1 MPWRGVLD
9 ELENK
14 IIDQL
19 TEAEEHATYNGKWHG
34 FLTIGYKNKRASVIN
49 FSYLCLANL
58 INEMKKSALKNQTEE
73 AISFKMDI
81 AVNYQLENLGEWNR
95 KALKTKKNYYRR
107 GIALNENFKIALMEQ
122 EINANAILLPGDE
135 GLAINVENMNR
146 YLIQANKNQAQLN
159 LTIDSSIVTFETVG
173 WFFDGKNIH
182 ELEAASLDHGRRKI
196 EHLTPEIISTLVEDA
211 GEYLAHQVNA
221 TGEFNYGWFACF
233 DKKIKHYNS
242 LRHASTTYSML
253 EAYELTGNKAI
264 LEAATKA
271 LTYLEK
277 HFIYEKE
284 DIAFLIEPE
293 LREVKLGG
301 SAATLLALTKYMQ
314 ITGTKTYLPLCRKIA
329 NAILSLQDEE
339 GKFIH
344 VLEYPSLEIK
354 DIFRIIYYDGE
365 AVFGLLR
372 LYEIDRDSK
381 WLGAAAKSFN
391 HFIQNK
397 YWQNH
402 DHWLSYCANEITKH
416 IQDEA
421 YYEFGLQN
429 AFDNLQ
435 FIYERETTFPT
446 FLELTVAT
454 KEMALR
460 MEEEGQQ
467 VLLHTYSLE
476 KLEKT
481 ITKRAHYQLN
491 GFFYPELA
499 MYYKNPA
506 RIEGSFFIRHQ
517 SFRVRIDDVEHNISG
532 YVRYYH
538 LLKQGKLS
546 AEAEIAR

>member
-1 MPWRGVLD
+1 MPWRGILD

-34 FLTIGYKNKRASVIN
+34 FLTIGYKNKRATVIN

-159 LTIDSSIVTFETVG
+159 LTIDSSVVTFETVG

-182 ELEAASLDHGRRKI
+182 ELETASLDHGRRKV
-196 EHLTPEIISTLVEDA
+196 ERLTPEITATLVENA

-277 HFIYEKE
+277 NFIYEK
-284 DIAFLIEPE
+284 DDMAFLIEPE

-301 SAATLLALTKYMQ
+301 LAATLLALTKYMH

-329 NAILSLQDEE
+329 NAILSLQDED
-339 GKFIH
+339 GKFTH
-344 VLEYPSLEIK
+344 VLEYPSLEVK

-381 WLGAAAKSFN
+381 WLDAAAKSFN
-391 HFIQNK
+391 HFIKDK

-402 DHWLSYCANEITKH
+402 DHWLSYCANEITKY
-416 IQDEA
+416 IKDEA

-429 AFDNLQ
+429 AFDNLP

-454 KEMALR
+454 KEMTLR
-460 MEEEGQQ
+460 MEAEGQQ
-467 VLLHTYSLE
+467 ALLTSYSLE
-476 KLEKT
+476 NLEKT
-481 ITKRAHYQLN
+481 ITKRALYQLN
-491 GFFYPELA
+491 GYFYPELA
-499 MYYKNPA
+499 MYYKNPG

-532 YVRYYH
+532 YVRYYQ

-546 AEAEIAR
+546 TEAESVR

>member
-34 FLTIGYKNKRASVIN
+34 FLTIGYKNKRATVIN

-159 LTIDSSIVTFETVG
+159 LTINSSVVTFETVG

-182 ELEAASLDHGRRKI
+182 ELETASLDHGRRKV
-196 EHLTPEIISTLVEDA
+196 EYLTPEIISTLVENA
-211 GEYLAHQVNA
+211 GEYLAHQVNT

-277 HFIYEKE
+277 HFIYEK
-284 DIAFLIEPE
+284 DDMAFLIEPE

-301 SAATLLALTKYMQ
+301 SAATLLALTKYMH
-314 ITGTKTYLPLCRKIA
+314 ITSTKTYLPLCRKIA
-329 NAILSLQDEE
+329 NAILSLQDEN
-339 GKFIH
+339 GKFTH
-344 VLEYPSLEIK
+344 VLEYPSLEVK

-381 WLGAAAKSFN
+381 WLDAAAKSFN
-391 HFIQNK
+391 HFIQDK

-402 DHWLSYCANEITKH
+402 DHWLSYCANEITKY
-416 IQDEA
+416 IKDEA

-429 AFDNLQ
+429 AFDNLP

-454 KEMALR
+454 KEMTLR
-460 MEEEGQQ
+460 MEAEGQQ
-467 VLLHTYSLE
+467 ALLTSYSLE
-476 KLEKT
+476 NLEKT
-481 ITKRAHYQLN
+481 ITKRALYQLN
-491 GFFYPELA
+491 GYFYPELA

-532 YVRYYH
+532 YVRYYQ

-546 AEAEIAR
+546 TEAESVR

>member
-34 FLTIGYKNKRASVIN
+34 FLTIGYKNKRATVIN

-159 LTIDSSIVTFETVG
+159 LTIDSSVVTFETVG

-182 ELEAASLDHGRRKI
+182 ELETASLDHGRRKV
-196 EHLTPEIISTLVEDA
+196 EYLTPEIISTLVENA
-211 GEYLAHQVNA
+211 GEYLAHQVNT

-277 HFIYEKE
+277 HFIYEK
-284 DIAFLIEPE
+284 DDMAFLIEPE

-301 SAATLLALTKYMQ
+301 SAATLLALTKYMH

-329 NAILSLQDEE
+329 NAILSLQDEN
-339 GKFIH
+339 GKFTH
-344 VLEYPSLEIK
+344 VLEYPSLEVK

-381 WLGAAAKSFN
+381 WLDAAAKSFN
-391 HFIQNK
+391 HFIQDK

-402 DHWLSYCANEITKH
+402 DHWLSYCANEITKY
-416 IQDEA
+416 IKDEA

-429 AFDNLQ
+429 AFDNLP

-454 KEMALR
+454 KEMTLR
-460 MEEEGQQ
+460 MEAEGQQ
-467 VLLHTYSLE
+467 ALLTSYSLE
-476 KLEKT
+476 NLEKT
-481 ITKRAHYQLN
+481 ITKRALYQLN
-491 GFFYPELA
+491 GYFYPELA

-532 YVRYYH
+532 YVRYYQ

-546 AEAEIAR
+546 TEAESVR

>member
-1 MPWRGVLD
+1 MPWRGILD

-14 IIDQL
+14 IIDQM

-34 FLTIGYKNKRASVIN
+34 FLTIGYKNKRATVIN

-58 INEMKKSALKNQTEE
+58 INEMKKSALKNQIDE

-107 GIALNENFKIALMEQ
+107 GIALNENFKMALMEQ
-122 EINANAILLPGDE
+122 EINANAILLPADE
-135 GLAINVENMNR
+135 GLAINIENMNR
-146 YLIQANKNQAQLN
+146 YLMQSNKNQAQLN
-159 LTIDSSIVTFETVG
+159 LTTDSNIVTFDTVG
-173 WFFDGKNIH
+173 WFFDGKKIH
-182 ELEAASLDHGRRKI
+182 ELETTEWNHGRRKTT
-196 EHLTPEIISTLVEDA
+196 LLKPEIVAELVGNA
-211 GEYLAHQVNA
+211 GRYLANQVNA

-253 EAYELTGNKAI
+253 EAYELTEDEFI
-264 LEAATKA
+264 LEAAANA
-271 LTYLEK
+271 LAYLQK
-277 HFIYEKE
+277 NFIYEKE
-284 DIAFLIEPE
+284 DLAFLIEPE

-301 SAATLLALTKYMQ
+301 AAATLLAFTKYMK
-314 ITGTKTYLPLCRKIA
+314 ITGNKTYLPLCRKIA
-329 NAILSLQDEE
+329 NAILSLQDKD
-339 GKFIH
+339 GKFTH
-344 VLEYPSLEIK
+344 VLEYPTLEVK
-354 DIFRIIYYDGE
+354 DIFRIVYYDGE

-372 LYEIDRDSK
+372 LYEIDRDSR
-381 WLGAAAKSFN
+381 WLDAAAKSFN
-391 HFIQNK
+391 HFIRDN

-402 DHWLSYCANEITKH
+402 DHWLSYCANEITKY
-416 IQDEA
+416 IPDEA

-429 AFDNLQ
+429 AFDNLP
-435 FIYERETTFPT
+435 FIYARETTFPT

-454 KEMALR
+454 KEMTLR
-460 MEEEGQQ
+460 MEKEGLQHLLLDYSIEE
-467 VLLHTYSLE
+467 
-476 KLEKT
+476 LEKT

-491 GFFYPELA
+491 GYFYPELA

-532 YVRYYH
+532 YVRYYQ
-538 LLKQGKLS
+538 LLKHGKIRV
-546 AEAEIAR
+546 ETETVQ

>member
-1 MPWRGVLD
+1 MPWRGILD

-14 IIDQL
+14 IIDQM

-34 FLTIGYKNKRASVIN
+34 FLTIGYKNKRATVIN

-58 INEMKKSALKNQTEE
+58 INEMKKSALKNQTDE

-107 GIALNENFKIALMEQ
+107 GIALNENFKMALMEQ
-122 EINANAILLPGDE
+122 EINANAILLPADE
-135 GLAINVENMNR
+135 GLAINIENMNR
-146 YLIQANKNQAQLN
+146 YLMQSNKNQAQLN
-159 LTIDSSIVTFETVG
+159 LTTDSNIVTFDTVG
-173 WFFDGKNIH
+173 WFFDGKKFH
-182 ELEAASLDHGRRKI
+182 ELETTEWNHGRRKTT
-196 EHLTPEIISTLVEDA
+196 LLKPEIVAELVGNA
-211 GEYLAHQVNA
+211 GRYLANQVNA

-253 EAYELTGNKAI
+253 EAYELTEDEFI
-264 LEAATKA
+264 LEAAANA
-271 LTYLEK
+271 LAYLQK
-277 HFIYEKE
+277 NFIYEKE
-284 DIAFLIEPE
+284 DLAFLIEPE

-301 SAATLLALTKYMQ
+301 AAATLLAFTKYMK
-314 ITGTKTYLPLCRKIA
+314 ITGNKTYLPLCRKIA
-329 NAILSLQDEE
+329 NAILSLQDKD
-339 GKFIH
+339 GKFTH
-344 VLEYPSLEIK
+344 VLEYPTLEVK
-354 DIFRIIYYDGE
+354 DIFRIVYYDGE

-372 LYEIDRDSK
+372 LYEIDRDSR
-381 WLGAAAKSFN
+381 WLDAAAKSFN
-391 HFIQNK
+391 HFIRDN

-402 DHWLSYCANEITKH
+402 DHWLSYCANEITKY
-416 IQDEA
+416 IPDEA

-429 AFDNLQ
+429 AFDNLP
-435 FIYERETTFPT
+435 FIYARETTFPT

-454 KEMALR
+454 KEMTLR
-460 MEEEGQQ
+460 MEKEGLQHLLLDYSIEE
-467 VLLHTYSLE
+467 
-476 KLEKT
+476 LEKT

-491 GFFYPELA
+491 GYFYPELA

-532 YVRYYH
+532 YVRYYQ
-538 LLKQGKLS
+538 LLKHGKIRV
-546 AEAEIAR
+546 ENETVQ

>member
-34 FLTIGYKNKRASVIN
+34 FLTIGYKNKRATVIN

-159 LTIDSSIVTFETVG
+159 LTIDSSVVTFETVG

-182 ELEAASLDHGRRKI
+182 ELETASLDHGRRKV
-196 EHLTPEIISTLVEDA
+196 EYLTPEIISTLVENA

-277 HFIYEKE
+277 HFIYEK
-284 DIAFLIEPE
+284 DDMAFLIEPE

-301 SAATLLALTKYMQ
+301 SAATLLALTKYMH

-329 NAILSLQDEE
+329 NAILSLQDEN
-339 GKFIH
+339 GKFTH
-344 VLEYPSLEIK
+344 VLEYPSLEVK

-381 WLGAAAKSFN
+381 WLAAAAKSFN
-391 HFIQNK
+391 HFIQDK

-402 DHWLSYCANEITKH
+402 DHWLSYCANEITKY
-416 IQDEA
+416 IKVEA

-429 AFDNLQ
+429 AFDNLP

-454 KEMALR
+454 KEMTLR
-460 MEEEGQQ
+460 MEAEGQQ
-467 VLLHTYSLE
+467 ALLTSYSLE
-476 KLEKT
+476 NLEKT
-481 ITKRAHYQLN
+481 ITKRALYQLN
-491 GFFYPELA
+491 GYFYPELA

-532 YVRYYH
+532 YVRYYQ

-546 AEAEIAR
+546 TEAESVR

>member
-1 MPWRGVLD
+1 MPWRGILD

-14 IIDQL
+14 IIDQM

-34 FLTIGYKNKRASVIN
+34 FLTIGYKNKRATVIN

-58 INEMKKSALKNQTEE
+58 INEMKKSALKNQTDE

-107 GIALNENFKIALMEQ
+107 GIALNENFKMALMEQ
-122 EINANAILLPGDE
+122 EINANAILLPADE
-135 GLAINVENMNR
+135 GLAINIENMNR
-146 YLIQANKNQAQLN
+146 YLMQSNKNQAQLN
-159 LTIDSSIVTFETVG
+159 LTTDSNIVTFDTVG
-173 WFFDGKNIH
+173 WFFDGKKIH
-182 ELEAASLDHGRRKI
+182 ELETTEWNHGRRKTT
-196 EHLTPEIISTLVEDA
+196 LLKPEIVAELVGNA
-211 GEYLAHQVNA
+211 GRYLANQVNA

-253 EAYELTGNKAI
+253 EAYELTENEFI
-264 LEAATKA
+264 LEAAANA
-271 LTYLEK
+271 LAYLQK
-277 HFIYEKE
+277 NFIYEKE
-284 DIAFLIEPE
+284 DLAFLIEPE

-301 SAATLLALTKYMQ
+301 AAATLLAFTKYMK
-314 ITGTKTYLPLCRKIA
+314 ITGNKTYLPLCRKIA
-329 NAILSLQDEE
+329 NAILSLQDKD
-339 GKFIH
+339 GKFTH
-344 VLEYPSLEIK
+344 VLEYPTLEVK
-354 DIFRIIYYDGE
+354 DIFRIVYYDGE

-372 LYEIDRDSK
+372 LYEIDRDSR
-381 WLGAAAKSFN
+381 WLDAAAKSFN
-391 HFIQNK
+391 HFIRDN

-402 DHWLSYCANEITKH
+402 DHWLSYCANEITKY
-416 IQDEA
+416 IPDEA

-429 AFDNLQ
+429 AFDNLP
-435 FIYERETTFPT
+435 FIYARETTFPT

-454 KEMALR
+454 KEMTLR
-460 MEEEGQQ
+460 MEKEGLQHLLLDYSIEE
-467 VLLHTYSLE
+467 
-476 KLEKT
+476 LEKT

-491 GFFYPELA
+491 GYFYPELA

-532 YVRYYH
+532 YVRYYQ
-538 LLKQGKLS
+538 LLKHGKIRV
-546 AEAEIAR
+546 ETETVQ

>member
-34 FLTIGYKNKRASVIN
+34 FLTIGYKNKRATVIN

-159 LTIDSSIVTFETVG
+159 LTIDSSVVTFETVG

-182 ELEAASLDHGRRKI
+182 ELETTSLDHGRRKV
-196 EHLTPEIISTLVEDA
+196 ERLTPEITATLVENA

-277 HFIYEKE
+277 HFIYEK
-284 DIAFLIEPE
+284 DDMAFLIEPE

-301 SAATLLALTKYMQ
+301 SAATLLALTKYMH

-329 NAILSLQDEE
+329 NAILSLQDED
-339 GKFIH
+339 GKFTH
-344 VLEYPSLEIK
+344 VLEYPSLEVK

-381 WLGAAAKSFN
+381 WLDAAATSFN
-391 HFIQNK
+391 HFIKDK

-402 DHWLSYCANEITKH
+402 DHWLSYCANEITKY
-416 IQDEA
+416 IKDDA

-429 AFDNLQ
+429 AFDNLP

-454 KEMALR
+454 KEMTLR
-460 MEEEGQQ
+460 MEAEGQQ
-467 VLLHTYSLE
+467 ALLTSYSLE
-476 KLEKT
+476 NLEKT
-481 ITKRAHYQLN
+481 ITKRALYQLN
-491 GFFYPELA
+491 GYFYPELA
-499 MYYKNPA
+499 MYYKNPG

-532 YVRYYH
+532 YVRYYQ

-546 AEAEIAR
+546 TEAESVR

>member
-1 MPWRGVLD
+1 MPWRGILD

-14 IIDQL
+14 IIDQM

-34 FLTIGYKNKRASVIN
+34 FLTIGYKNKRATVIN

-58 INEMKKSALKNQTEE
+58 INEMKKSALKNQTDE

-107 GIALNENFKIALMEQ
+107 GIALNENFKMALMEQ
-122 EINANAILLPGDE
+122 EINANAILLPADE
-135 GLAINVENMNR
+135 GLAINIENMNR
-146 YLIQANKNQAQLN
+146 YLMQSNKNQAQLN
-159 LTIDSSIVTFETVG
+159 LTTDSNIVTFDTVG
-173 WFFDGKNIH
+173 WFFDGKKIH
-182 ELEAASLDHGRRKI
+182 ELETTEWNHGRRKTT
-196 EHLTPEIISTLVEDA
+196 LMKPEIVAELVGNA
-211 GEYLAHQVNA
+211 GRYLANQVNA

-253 EAYELTGNKAI
+253 EAYELTEDEFI
-264 LEAATKA
+264 LEAAANA
-271 LTYLEK
+271 LAYLQK
-277 HFIYEKE
+277 NFIYEKE
-284 DIAFLIEPE
+284 DLAFLIEPE

-301 SAATLLALTKYMQ
+301 AAATLLAFTKYMK
-314 ITGTKTYLPLCRKIA
+314 ITGNKTYLPLCRKIA
-329 NAILSLQDEE
+329 NAILSLQDKD
-339 GKFIH
+339 GKFTH
-344 VLEYPSLEIK
+344 VLEYPTLEVK
-354 DIFRIIYYDGE
+354 DIFRIVYYDGE

-372 LYEIDRDSK
+372 LYEIDRDSR
-381 WLGAAAKSFN
+381 WLDAAAKSFN
-391 HFIQNK
+391 HFIRDN

-402 DHWLSYCANEITKH
+402 DHWLSYCANEITKY
-416 IQDEA
+416 IPDEA

-429 AFDNLQ
+429 AFDNLP
-435 FIYERETTFPT
+435 FIYARETTFPT

-454 KEMALR
+454 KEMTLR
-460 MEEEGQQ
+460 MEKEGLQHLLLDYSIEE
-467 VLLHTYSLE
+467 
-476 KLEKT
+476 LEKT

-491 GFFYPELA
+491 GYFYPELA

-532 YVRYYH
+532 YVRYYQ
-538 LLKQGKLS
+538 LLKHGKIRV
-546 AEAEIAR
+546 ENETVQ

>member
-1 MPWRGVLD
+1 MPWRGILD

-14 IIDQL
+14 IIDQM

-34 FLTIGYKNKRASVIN
+34 FLTIGYKNKRAIVIN

-58 INEMKKSALKNQTEE
+58 INEMKKSALKNQTDE

-107 GIALNENFKIALMEQ
+107 GIALNENFKMALMEQ
-122 EINANAILLPGDE
+122 EINANAILLPADE
-135 GLAINVENMNR
+135 GLAINIENMNR
-146 YLIQANKNQAQLN
+146 YLMQSNKNQAQLN
-159 LTIDSSIVTFETVG
+159 LTTDSNIVTFDTLG
-173 WFFDGKNIH
+173 WFFDGKKIH
-182 ELEAASLDHGRRKI
+182 ELETTEWNHGRRKTT
-196 EHLTPEIISTLVEDA
+196 LLKPEIVAELVGNA
-211 GEYLAHQVNA
+211 GRYLANQVNA

-253 EAYELTGNKAI
+253 EAYELTEDEFI
-264 LEAATKA
+264 LEAAANA
-271 LTYLEK
+271 LAYLQK
-277 HFIYEKE
+277 NFIYEKE
-284 DIAFLIEPE
+284 DLAFLIEPE

-301 SAATLLALTKYMQ
+301 AAATLLAFTKYMK
-314 ITGTKTYLPLCRKIA
+314 ITGNKTYLPLCRKIA
-329 NAILSLQDEE
+329 NAILSLQDKD
-339 GKFIH
+339 GKFTH
-344 VLEYPSLEIK
+344 VLEYPTLEVK
-354 DIFRIIYYDGE
+354 DIFRIVYYDGE

-372 LYEIDRDSK
+372 LYEIDRDSR
-381 WLGAAAKSFN
+381 WLDAAAKSFN
-391 HFIQNK
+391 HFIRDN

-402 DHWLSYCANEITKH
+402 DHWLSYCANEITKY
-416 IQDEA
+416 IPDEA

-429 AFDNLQ
+429 AFDNLP
-435 FIYERETTFPT
+435 FIYARETTFPT

-454 KEMALR
+454 KEMTLR
-460 MEEEGQQ
+460 MEKEGLQHLLLDYSIEE
-467 VLLHTYSLE
+467 
-476 KLEKT
+476 LEKT

-491 GFFYPELA
+491 GYFYPELA

-532 YVRYYH
+532 YVRYYQ
-538 LLKQGKLS
+538 LLKHGKIRVES
-546 AEAEIAR
+546 ETVQ

>member
-34 FLTIGYKNKRASVIN
+34 FLTIGYKNKRATVIN

-159 LTIDSSIVTFETVG
+159 LTIDSSVVTFETVG

-182 ELEAASLDHGRRKI
+182 ELETASLDHGRRKV
-196 EHLTPEIISTLVEDA
+196 EYLTPEIISTLVENA
-211 GEYLAHQVNA
+211 GEYLAHQVNT

-277 HFIYEKE
+277 HFIYEK
-284 DIAFLIEPE
+284 DDMAFLIEPE

-301 SAATLLALTKYMQ
+301 SAATLLALTKYMH
-314 ITGTKTYLPLCRKIA
+314 ITSTKTYLPLCRKIA
-329 NAILSLQDEE
+329 NAILSLQDEN
-339 GKFIH
+339 GKFTH
-344 VLEYPSLEIK
+344 VLEYPSLEVK

-381 WLGAAAKSFN
+381 WLDAAAKSFN
-391 HFIQNK
+391 HFIQDK

-402 DHWLSYCANEITKH
+402 DHWLSYCANEITKY
-416 IQDEA
+416 IKDEA

-429 AFDNLQ
+429 AFDNLP

-454 KEMALR
+454 KEMTLR
-460 MEEEGQQ
+460 MEAEGQQ
-467 VLLHTYSLE
+467 ALLTSYSLE
-476 KLEKT
+476 NLEKT
-481 ITKRAHYQLN
+481 ITKRALYQLN
-491 GFFYPELA
+491 GYFYPELA

-532 YVRYYH
+532 YVRYYQ

-546 AEAEIAR
+546 TEAESVR

>member
-34 FLTIGYKNKRASVIN
+34 FLTIGYKNKRATVIN

-159 LTIDSSIVTFETVG
+159 LTIDSSVVTFETVG

-182 ELEAASLDHGRRKI
+182 ELETTSLDHGRRKV
-196 EHLTPEIISTLVEDA
+196 ERLTPEIISTLVENA

-277 HFIYEKE
+277 HFIYEK
-284 DIAFLIEPE
+284 DDMAFLIEPE

-301 SAATLLALTKYMQ
+301 SAATLLALTKYMH

-329 NAILSLQDEE
+329 NAILSLQDED
-339 GKFIH
+339 GKFTH
-344 VLEYPSLEIK
+344 VLEYPSLEVK

-381 WLGAAAKSFN
+381 WLDAAAKSFN
-391 HFIQNK
+391 HFIKDK

-402 DHWLSYCANEITKH
+402 DHWLSYCANEITKY
-416 IQDEA
+416 IKDEA

-429 AFDNLQ
+429 AFDNLT

-454 KEMALR
+454 KEMTLR
-460 MEEEGQQ
+460 MEAEGHQA
-467 VLLHTYSLE
+467 LLTSYSLE
-476 KLEKT
+476 NLEKT
-481 ITKRAHYQLN
+481 ITKRALYQLN
-491 GFFYPELA
+491 GYFYPELA
-499 MYYKNPA
+499 LYYKNPA

-532 YVRYYH
+532 YVRYYQ

-546 AEAEIAR
+546 TEAESVR

>member
-34 FLTIGYKNKRASVIN
+34 FLTIGYKNKRATVIN

-159 LTIDSSIVTFETVG
+159 LTIDSSVVTFETVG

-182 ELEAASLDHGRRKI
+182 ELETASLDHGRRKV
-196 EHLTPEIISTLVEDA
+196 EYLTPEIISTLVENA
-211 GEYLAHQVNA
+211 GEYLAHQVNT

-242 LRHASTTYSML
+242 LCHASTTYSML

-277 HFIYEKE
+277 HFIYEK
-284 DIAFLIEPE
+284 DDMAFLIEPE

-301 SAATLLALTKYMQ
+301 SAATLLALTKYMH

-329 NAILSLQDEE
+329 NAILSLQDEN
-339 GKFIH
+339 GKFTH
-344 VLEYPSLEIK
+344 LLEYPSLEVK

-381 WLGAAAKSFN
+381 WLDAAAKSFN
-391 HFIQNK
+391 HFIQDK

-402 DHWLSYCANEITKH
+402 DHWLSYCANEITKY
-416 IQDEA
+416 IKDEA

-429 AFDNLQ
+429 AFDNLP

-454 KEMALR
+454 KEMTLR
-460 MEEEGQQ
+460 MEAEGQQ
-467 VLLHTYSLE
+467 ALLTSYSLE
-476 KLEKT
+476 NLEKT
-481 ITKRAHYQLN
+481 ITKRALYQLN
-491 GFFYPELA
+491 GYFYPELA

-532 YVRYYH
+532 YVRYYQ

-546 AEAEIAR
+546 TEAESVR

>member
-34 FLTIGYKNKRASVIN
+34 FLTIGYKNKRATVIN

-159 LTIDSSIVTFETVG
+159 LTIDSSVVTFETVG

-182 ELEAASLDHGRRKI
+182 ELETTSLDHGRRKV
-196 EHLTPEIISTLVEDA
+196 ERLTPEIISTLVENA

-277 HFIYEKE
+277 HFIYEK
-284 DIAFLIEPE
+284 DDRAFLIEPE

-301 SAATLLALTKYMQ
+301 SAATLLALTKYMH

-329 NAILSLQDEE
+329 NAILSLQDED
-339 GKFIH
+339 GKFTH
-344 VLEYPSLEIK
+344 VLEYPSLEVK

-381 WLGAAAKSFN
+381 WLDAAAKSFN
-391 HFIQNK
+391 HFIKDK

-402 DHWLSYCANEITKH
+402 DHWLSYCANEITKY
-416 IQDEA
+416 IKDEA

-429 AFDNLQ
+429 AFDNLP

-454 KEMALR
+454 KEMTLR
-460 MEEEGQQ
+460 MEAEGHQA
-467 VLLHTYSLE
+467 LLTSYSLE
-476 KLEKT
+476 NLEKT
-481 ITKRAHYQLN
+481 ITKRALYQLN
-491 GFFYPELA
+491 GYFYPELA

-532 YVRYYH
+532 YVRYYQ

-546 AEAEIAR
+546 TEAESVR

>member
-34 FLTIGYKNKRASVIN
+34 FLTIGYKNKRATVIN

-159 LTIDSSIVTFETVG
+159 LTIDSSVVTFETVG

-182 ELEAASLDHGRRKI
+182 ELETASLDHGRRKV
-196 EHLTPEIISTLVEDA
+196 EYLTPEIISTLVENA
-211 GEYLAHQVNA
+211 GEYLAHQVNT

-253 EAYELTGNKAI
+253 EPYELTGNKAI

-277 HFIYEKE
+277 HFIYEK
-284 DIAFLIEPE
+284 DDMAFLIEPE

-301 SAATLLALTKYMQ
+301 SAATLLALTKYMH
-314 ITGTKTYLPLCRKIA
+314 ITSTKTYLPLCRKIA
-329 NAILSLQDEE
+329 NAILSLQDEN
-339 GKFIH
+339 GKFTH
-344 VLEYPSLEIK
+344 VLEYPSLEVK

-381 WLGAAAKSFN
+381 WLDAAAKSFN
-391 HFIQNK
+391 HFIQDK

-402 DHWLSYCANEITKH
+402 DHWLSYCANEITKY
-416 IQDEA
+416 IKDEA

-429 AFDNLQ
+429 AFDNLP

-454 KEMALR
+454 KEMTLR
-460 MEEEGQQ
+460 MEAEGQQ
-467 VLLHTYSLE
+467 ALLTSYSLE
-476 KLEKT
+476 NLEKT
-481 ITKRAHYQLN
+481 ITKRALYQLN
-491 GFFYPELA
+491 GYFYPELA

-532 YVRYYH
+532 YVRYYQ

-546 AEAEIAR
+546 TEAESVR

>member
-1 MPWRGVLD
+1 MPWRGILD

-14 IIDQL
+14 IIDQM

-34 FLTIGYKNKRASVIN
+34 FLTIGYKNKRATVIN

-58 INEMKKSALKNQTEE
+58 INEMKKSALKNQTDE

-107 GIALNENFKIALMEQ
+107 GIALNENFKMALMEQ
-122 EINANAILLPGDE
+122 EINANAILLPADE
-135 GLAINVENMNR
+135 GLAINIENMNR
-146 YLIQANKNQAQLN
+146 YLMQSNKNQAQLN
-159 LTIDSSIVTFETVG
+159 LTTDSNIVTFDTVG
-173 WFFDGKNIH
+173 WFFDGKKIH
-182 ELEAASLDHGRRKI
+182 ELETTEWNHGRRKTT
-196 EHLTPEIISTLVEDA
+196 LLKPEIVAELVGNA
-211 GEYLAHQVNA
+211 GRYLANQVNA

-253 EAYELTGNKAI
+253 EAYELTEDEFI
-264 LEAATKA
+264 LEAAANA
-271 LTYLEK
+271 LAYLQK
-277 HFIYEKE
+277 NFIYEKE
-284 DIAFLIEPE
+284 DLAFLIEPE

-301 SAATLLALTKYMQ
+301 AAATLLAFTKYMK
-314 ITGTKTYLPLCRKIA
+314 ITGNKTYLPLCRKIA
-329 NAILSLQDEE
+329 NAILSLQDKD
-339 GKFIH
+339 GKFTH
-344 VLEYPSLEIK
+344 VLEYPTLEVK
-354 DIFRIIYYDGE
+354 DIFRIVYYDGE

-372 LYEIDRDSK
+372 LYEIDRDSR
-381 WLGAAAKSFN
+381 WLDAAAKSFN
-391 HFIQNK
+391 HFIRDN

-402 DHWLSYCANEITKH
+402 DHWLSYCANEITKY
-416 IQDEA
+416 IPDEA

-429 AFDNLQ
+429 AFDNLP
-435 FIYERETTFPT
+435 FIYARETTFPT

-454 KEMALR
+454 KEMTLR
-460 MEEEGQQ
+460 MEKEGLQHLLLDYSIEE
-467 VLLHTYSLE
+467 
-476 KLEKT
+476 LEKT

-491 GFFYPELA
+491 GYFYPELA

-532 YVRYYH
+532 YVRYYQ
-538 LLKQGKLS
+538 LLKHGKIRVES
-546 AEAEIAR
+546 ETVQ

>member
-34 FLTIGYKNKRASVIN
+34 FLTIGYKNKRATVIN

-159 LTIDSSIVTFETVG
+159 LTIDSSVVTFETVG

-182 ELEAASLDHGRRKI
+182 ELETASLDHGRRKV
-196 EHLTPEIISTLVEDA
+196 ERLTPEITATLVENA

-277 HFIYEKE
+277 HFIYEK
-284 DIAFLIEPE
+284 DDMAFLIEPE

-301 SAATLLALTKYMQ
+301 SAATLLALTKYMH

-329 NAILSLQDEE
+329 NAILSLQDED
-339 GKFIH
+339 GKFTH
-344 VLEYPSLEIK
+344 VLEYPSLEVK

-381 WLGAAAKSFN
+381 WLDAAAKSFN
-391 HFIQNK
+391 HFIKDK

-402 DHWLSYCANEITKH
+402 DHWLSYCANEITKY
-416 IQDEA
+416 IKDEA

-429 AFDNLQ
+429 AFDNLT

-454 KEMALR
+454 KEMTLR
-460 MEEEGQQ
+460 MEAEGHQA
-467 VLLHTYSLE
+467 LLTSYSLE
-476 KLEKT
+476 NLEKT
-481 ITKRAHYQLN
+481 ITKRALYQLN
-491 GFFYPELA
+491 GYFYPELA
-499 MYYKNPA
+499 LYYKNPA

-532 YVRYYH
+532 YVRYYQ

-546 AEAEIAR
+546 TEAESVR

>member
-34 FLTIGYKNKRASVIN
+34 FLTIGYKNKRATVIN

-159 LTIDSSIVTFETVG
+159 LTIDSSVVTFETVG

-182 ELEAASLDHGRRKI
+182 ELETASLDHGRRKV
-196 EHLTPEIISTLVEDA
+196 ERLTPEIISTLVENA

-277 HFIYEKE
+277 HFIYEK
-284 DIAFLIEPE
+284 DDMAFLIEPE

-301 SAATLLALTKYMQ
+301 SAATLLALTKYMH

-329 NAILSLQDEE
+329 NAILSLQDED
-339 GKFIH
+339 GKFTH
-344 VLEYPSLEIK
+344 VLEYPSLEVK

-381 WLGAAAKSFN
+381 WLDAAAKLFN
-391 HFIQNK
+391 HFIKDK

-402 DHWLSYCANEITKH
+402 DHWLSYCANEITKY
-416 IQDEA
+416 IKDEA

-429 AFDNLQ
+429 AFDNLT

-454 KEMALR
+454 KEMTLR
-460 MEEEGQQ
+460 MEAEGHQA
-467 VLLHTYSLE
+467 LLTSYSLE
-476 KLEKT
+476 NLEKT
-481 ITKRAHYQLN
+481 ITKRALYQLN
-491 GFFYPELA
+491 GYFYPELA

-532 YVRYYH
+532 YVRYYQ

-546 AEAEIAR
+546 TEAESVR

>member
-1 MPWRGVLD
+1 MPWRGILD

-14 IIDQL
+14 IIDQM

-34 FLTIGYKNKRASVIN
+34 FLTIGYKNKRATVIN

-58 INEMKKSALKNQTEE
+58 INEMKKSALKNQTDE

-107 GIALNENFKIALMEQ
+107 GIALNENFKMALMEQ
-122 EINANAILLPGDE
+122 EINANAILLPADE
-135 GLAINVENMNR
+135 GLAINIENMNR
-146 YLIQANKNQAQLN
+146 YLMQSNKNQAQLN
-159 LTIDSSIVTFETVG
+159 LTTDSNIVTFDTVG
-173 WFFDGKNIH
+173 WFFDGKKIH
-182 ELEAASLDHGRRKI
+182 ELETTEWNHGHRKTT
-196 EHLTPEIISTLVEDA
+196 LLKPEIVAELVGNA
-211 GEYLAHQVNA
+211 GRYLVNQVNA

-253 EAYELTGNKAI
+253 EAYELTEDEFI
-264 LEAATKA
+264 LEAAANA
-271 LTYLEK
+271 LAYLQK
-277 HFIYEKE
+277 NFIYEKE
-284 DIAFLIEPE
+284 DLAFLIEPE

-301 SAATLLALTKYMQ
+301 AAATLLAFTKYMK
-314 ITGTKTYLPLCRKIA
+314 ITGNKTYLPLCRKIA
-329 NAILSLQDEE
+329 NAILSLQDKD
-339 GKFIH
+339 GKFTH
-344 VLEYPSLEIK
+344 VLEYPTLEVK
-354 DIFRIIYYDGE
+354 DIFRIVYYDGE

-372 LYEIDRDSK
+372 LYEIDRDSR
-381 WLGAAAKSFN
+381 WLDAAAKSFN
-391 HFIQNK
+391 HFIRDN

-402 DHWLSYCANEITKH
+402 DHWLSYCANEITKY
-416 IQDEA
+416 IPDEA

-429 AFDNLQ
+429 AFDNLP
-435 FIYERETTFPT
+435 FIYARETTFPT

-454 KEMALR
+454 KEMTLR
-460 MEEEGQQ
+460 MEKEGLQHLLLDYSIEE
-467 VLLHTYSLE
+467 
-476 KLEKT
+476 LEKT

-491 GFFYPELA
+491 GYFYPELA

-532 YVRYYH
+532 YVRYYQ
-538 LLKQGKLS
+538 LLKHGKIRV
-546 AEAEIAR
+546 ETETVQ

>member
-1 MPWRGVLD
+1 MPWRGILD

-14 IIDQL
+14 IIDQM

-34 FLTIGYKNKRASVIN
+34 FLTIGYKNKRATVIN

-58 INEMKKSALKNQTEE
+58 INEMKKSALKNQTDE

-107 GIALNENFKIALMEQ
+107 GIALNENFKMALMEQ
-122 EINANAILLPGDE
+122 EINANAILLPADE
-135 GLAINVENMNR
+135 GLAINIENMNR
-146 YLIQANKNQAQLN
+146 YLIQSNKNQAQLN
-159 LTIDSSIVTFETVG
+159 LTIDSNIVTFDTVG
-173 WFFDGKNIH
+173 WFFDGKKIH
-182 ELEAASLDHGRRKI
+182 ELEITEWNHGRRKI
-196 EHLTPEIISTLVEDA
+196 TLLKPEIVAELVGNA
-211 GEYLAHQVNA
+211 GRYLANQVNA

-253 EAYELTGNKAI
+253 EAYELTEDEFI
-264 LEAATKA
+264 LEAAANA
-271 LTYLEK
+271 LAYLQK
-277 HFIYEKE
+277 NFIYEKE
-284 DIAFLIEPE
+284 DLAFLIEPE

-301 SAATLLALTKYMQ
+301 AAATLLAFTKYMK
-314 ITGTKTYLPLCRKIA
+314 ITGNKTYLPLCRKIA
-329 NAILSLQDEE
+329 NAILSLQDKD
-339 GKFIH
+339 GKFTH
-344 VLEYPSLEIK
+344 VLEYPTLEVK
-354 DIFRIIYYDGE
+354 DIFRIVYYDGE

-372 LYEIDRDSK
+372 LYEIDRDSR
-381 WLGAAAKSFN
+381 WLDAAAKSFN
-391 HFIQNK
+391 HFIRDN

-402 DHWLSYCANEITKH
+402 DHWLSYCANEITKY
-416 IQDEA
+416 IPDEA

-429 AFDNLQ
+429 AFDNLP
-435 FIYERETTFPT
+435 FIYARETTFPT

-454 KEMALR
+454 KEMTLR
-460 MEEEGQQ
+460 MEKGGLQHLLLDYSIEE
-467 VLLHTYSLE
+467 
-476 KLEKT
+476 LEKT

-491 GFFYPELA
+491 GYFYPELA

-532 YVRYYH
+532 YVRYYQ
-538 LLKQGKLS
+538 LLKHGKIRV
-546 AEAEIAR
+546 ETETVQ

>member
-1 MPWRGVLD
+1 MPWRGALD

-34 FLTIGYKNKRASVIN
+34 FLTIGYKNKRATVIN

-159 LTIDSSIVTFETVG
+159 LTIDSSVVTFETVG

-182 ELEAASLDHGRRKI
+182 ELETTSLDHGRRKV
-196 EHLTPEIISTLVEDA
+196 ERLTPEIISTLVENA

-277 HFIYEKE
+277 HFIYEK
-284 DIAFLIEPE
+284 DDMAFLIEPE

-301 SAATLLALTKYMQ
+301 SAATLLALTKYMH

-329 NAILSLQDEE
+329 NAILSLQDED
-339 GKFIH
+339 GKFTH
-344 VLEYPSLEIK
+344 VLEYPSLEVK

-381 WLGAAAKSFN
+381 WLDAAAKSFN
-391 HFIQNK
+391 HFIKDK

-402 DHWLSYCANEITKH
+402 DHWLSYCANEITKY
-416 IQDEA
+416 IKDEA

-429 AFDNLQ
+429 AFDNLP

-454 KEMALR
+454 KEMTLR
-460 MEEEGQQ
+460 MEAEGHQA
-467 VLLHTYSLE
+467 LLTSYSLE
-476 KLEKT
+476 NLEKT
-481 ITKRAHYQLN
+481 ITKRALYQLN
-491 GFFYPELA
+491 GYFYPELA

-532 YVRYYH
+532 YVRYYQ

-546 AEAEIAR
+546 TEAESVR